1 MDSRNLF
8 MIDFIFHSYFIY
20 FCFGFNRAALDLHP
34 KSAALSKK
42 ARNIKPNTGTTE
54 TTHADDSIDSR
65 NTNIIFNATD
75 SDLV

>member
-20 FCFGFNRAALDLHP
+20 FCFGFNRVALDLHP
-34 KSAALSKK
+34 KSTALSKK
-42 ARNIKPNTGTTE
+42 ARNIKPNTGTAE
-54 TTHADDSIDSR
+54 TTHADDSIDFR
-65 NTNIIFNATD
+65 NSNIIFNATD